1 MAEYLEEVESY
12 KSTVKEQAEDLV
24 IKKFP
29 ERIIHFNKLLDATPF
44 LCEDLATVHSD
55 LKIPVPEPHIVNNHD
70 GDPPG
75 KKRKIGENTDE
86 AMMGSK
92 VFVLPSG
99 SVPINAHITLM
110 VDTIKPLIR
119 QLVEEANLLKMWVSF
134 LIPKIEDGN
143 NFGVSIQEETLGE
156 IRTVE
161 SEAAAFFDQISRY
174 YMTRAK
180 LVSKVA
186 KYPHIDDYR
195 RTVVELDE
203 KEYLSLRITLS
214 EIRNHYA
221 TLHDMITKNMEKIK
235 KPRNA
240 NSIEAMY

>member
-1 MAEYLEEVESY
+1 
-12 KSTVKEQAEDLV
+12 VKEKAENLV
-24 IKKFP
+24 KKNFP
-29 ERIIHFNKLLDATPF
+29 ERILQFNKLLEKSPF
-44 LCEDLATVHSD
+44 LCDDLHTVHSD
-55 LKIPVPEPHIVNNHD
+55 LKIPVPEPQYLNSHD

-75 KKRKIGENTDE
+75 GKKRKMSDNGEAEVSGT
-86 AMMGSK
+86 K
-92 VFVLPSG
+92 VMVLPSG
-99 SVPINAHITLM
+99 SVPINPHITQM

-119 QLVEEANLLKMWVSF
+119 TLVEEANLLKMWVSF

-203 KEYLSLRITLS
+203 KEYLSLRITLA
-214 EIRNHYA
+214 EMRNHYA
-221 TLHDMITKNMEKIK
+221 TLHDMITKNMDKIR
-235 KPRNA
+235 KPRSGN
-240 NSIEAMY
+240 NFEAMY